1 MENLPA
7 LIVIVPLMG
16 AVLCPIIC
24 YFNRNIGKWLTT
36 CAMTA
41 SLMMSIIQL
50 KQIIKNGE
58 IHYWFGNWKPPYGI
72 EFALDSLNGVIV
84 VLICIMGLISTI
96 YSMPFFDGFS
106 RFKTAGYYSILS
118 LLVTGLLGMSST
130 GDVFNLYVFLD
141 KESWVIWR

>member
-58 IHYWFGNWKPPYGI
+58 IHYWFGNWKPP
-72 EFALDSLNGVIV
+72 
-84 VLICIMGLISTI
+84 
-96 YSMPFFDGFS
+96 
-106 RFKTAGYYSILS
+106 
-118 LLVTGLLGMSST
+118 
-130 GDVFNLYVFLD
+130 
-141 KESWVIWR
+141 